1 MLKASLGK
9 ILGIDFGKK
18 RIGLALSDEEK
29 IMAFPF
35 LTLSSEE
42 FADRIEEIIETEKVE
57 KIIVGLPRNMDG
69 TLGQQAAEV
78 RFQVELLGD
87 YKSLVKYQDE
97 SATTLEAQNQLRDQR
112 INPAKNKE
120 LIDAMAARIILED
133 YLNERV

>member
-1 MLKASLGK
+1 MKVNLGK

-35 LTLSSEE
+35 VTLSPEE
-42 FADRIEEIIETEKVE
+42 LAAQIKEIIETEKVE

-69 TLGQQAAEV
+69 TLGQQVAEV
-78 RFQVELLGD
+78 RSQVELLGD
-87 YKSLVKYQDE
+87 YQSLVEYQDE
-97 SATTLEAQNQLRDQR
+97 SATSFEAEKQLRAQKID
-112 INPAKNKE
+112 PAKRKE
-120 LIDAMAARIILED
+120 LIDSMAAKIILED